1 MAEIALSEEQKG
13 VVRRYVETWRRWRPG
28 IRAFAR
34 LEEDL
39 DKRCDVLVDGIAVDN
54 RPGHPVITDDGKDSR
69 FHAAIFGNDDA
80 ALPDVTAD
88 ELAQVR
94 RYILR
99 GEGTLPVRK
108 WREPKRS
115 PGEISARHASTG
127 STAAGPAA

>member
-1 MAEIALSEEQKG
+1 MAEIALNEEQKG

-39 DKRCDVLVDGIAVDN
+39 DKRCEVLVDGIAVDN
-54 RPGHPVITDDGKDSR
+54 RPDHPVISGDGKDSR
-69 FHAAIFGNDDA
+69 FHAAIFGNDDD
-80 ALPDVTAD
+80 ALPDTTRD
-88 ELAQVR
+88 ELAQIR

-99 GEGTLPVRK
+99 GEGTLPVRR

-115 PGEISARHASTG
+115 PGEIAARHVPTG
-127 STAAGPAA
+127 AVGSPA

>member
-39 DKRCDVLVDGIAVDN
+39 DRRVEVLVDGIAVDN
-54 RPGHPVITDDGKDSR
+54 RPGHPVISADGKDGR
-69 FHAAIFGNDDA
+69 FHAAVFGNDDD

-99 GEGTLPVRK
+99 GEGTMPVRK
-108 WREPKRS
+108 WREPRRS
-115 PGEISARHASTG
+115 PGSLSATQK
-127 STAAGPAA
+127 AAALSAPR